1 MSLLLE
7 ALKRAERQKRDLTAE
22 PAPPSVEPSSFPEL
36 TMELESRPPTEA
48 PSAAEDGAAAAEEP
62 APAVAEM
69 PGTADVAPLEFSPPE
84 APPATELAEAP
95 VAPASPPP
103 PLPSSLATPEQ
114 PERTG
119 PSLESRASRTR
130 LPAARKRRLILGSL
144 ALLTAVATAGT
155 LLWLDQQS
163 RAPAMSMAAGG
174 PMPLEAAPPAAPV
187 EATPPTEEFVPGKA
201 PALPA
206 AKAARAPPGKE
217 PPTRPAVQRSATPT
231 PEAGT
236 SSLSIRRSQQ
246 TITIQAATAAGYAA
260 MANGNLEAARDHYQA
275 ALKSDQRSRDA
286 LLGLAVAAL
295 REGRSEE
302 AARRYDQ
309 LVSLD
314 PRDPDANA
322 GLALLR
328 GAMDP
333 VGYESRLRSLLG
345 ERGDNAALHHA
356 LGALLAQ
363 QHRWG
368 EAQEAFFRAVT
379 LAPRASDYHFNLA
392 VSLDH
397 LGQYSQARSYYR
409 QALDLAAAASS
420 TFSREAAQSRLAA
433 LEAQGR

>member
-7 ALKRAERQKRDLTAE
+7 ALKRAERQKRDLPAE
-22 PAPPSVEPSSFPEL
+22 PAPPSMEPTPFPEL
-36 TMELESRPPTEA
+36 AMELEPLPPPEA
-48 PSAAEDGAAAAEEP
+48 PSAAEDEAAAAEEP

-69 PGTADVAPLEFSPPE
+69 PATAEVAPLEFSPPE
-84 APPATELAEAP
+84 AP
-95 VAPASPPP
+95 VAPACPPSPP
-103 PLPSSLATPEQ
+103 PLPSPLATSEQ
-114 PERTG
+114 QEPIY
-119 PSLESRASRTR
+119 PPPESRARRTR
-130 LPAARKRRLILGSL
+130 LPAAPKRRLVLGGL
-144 ALLTAVATAGT
+144 ALLVAIATAGT
-155 LLWLDQQS
+155 LLWLDQQT

-174 PMPLEAAPPAAPV
+174 PVPPEAAPPAAPI
-187 EATPPTEEFVPGKA
+187 EPTPATEETAPGKA
-201 PALPA
+201 AAPPA
-206 AKAARAPPGKE
+206 AKAAPAPRGKE
-217 PPTRPAVQRSATPT
+217 PPARPAVQRSAAPAR
-231 PEAGT
+231 EAGT
-236 SSLSIRRSQQ
+236 NPLAIRRSEQ

-260 MANGNLEAARDHYQA
+260 MANGNLEAARDHYQS
-275 ALKSDQRSRDA
+275 ALRSDQRSRDA
-286 LLGLAVAAL
+286 LLGLAVAAW

-328 GAMDP
+328 GTMDP
-333 VGYESRLRSLLG
+333 AGYESRLRSLLG

-397 LGQYSQARSYYR
+397 LGQYSQARTYYR
-409 QALDLAAAASS
+409 QALDLAATASS

-433 LEAQGR
+433 LEAIGR

>member
-7 ALKRAERQKRDLTAE
+7 ALKRAERQKRDLPAE
-22 PAPPSVEPSSFPEL
+22 PAPPPVEPAPFPEL
-36 TMELESRPPTEA
+36 AMELEPLPQPEA
-48 PSAAEDGAAAAEEP
+48 PSAAAAGEP
-62 APAVAEM
+62 TPAVAEM
-69 PGTADVAPLEFSPPE
+69 PATAEVAPLEFPPPE
-84 APPATELAEAP
+84 APAAAEPAKAP
-95 VAPASPPP
+95 VAPACPPSSP
-103 PLPSSLATPEQ
+103 PLPTPLATSEQ
-114 PERTG
+114 PERMR
-119 PSLESRASRTR
+119 PPPEPRARRTQ
-130 LPAARKRRLILGSL
+130 LPAARKRRLVLGGL
-144 ALLTAVATAGT
+144 ALLVAIATTGT

-163 RAPAMSMAAGG
+163 RAPTMSMAAGG
-174 PMPLEAAPPAAPV
+174 PVPLEAAPAAAPV
-187 EATPPTEEFVPGKA
+187 EATPPTEQPVPGKA
-201 PALPA
+201 PSPPA
-206 AKAARAPPGKE
+206 AKAAHALSGKE
-217 PPTRPAVQRSATPT
+217 PPARPAVQRSAAPAR
-231 PEAGT
+231 EAGT
-236 SSLSIRRSQQ
+236 NPLAIRRSEQ
-246 TITIQAATAAGYAA
+246 TVTIQAATAAGYAA
-260 MANGNLEAARDHYQA
+260 MANGNLEAARDHYRA
-275 ALKSDQRSRDA
+275 ALRSDQRSRDA
-286 LLGLAVAAL
+286 LLGLAVAAW

-356 LGALLAQ
+356 LGSLLAQ

-409 QALDLAAAASS
+409 QALDLAATASS

-433 LEAQGR
+433 LEAVGR